1 MVELSWVRRTLA
13 ALKLSTKDLL
23 PAQSFNSIL
32 GKPLGDSTSAVL
44 FNEHATVVEDGC
56 FVPETKRT
64 RVICPISL
72 LEE

>member
-32 GKPLGDSTSAVL
+32 GKPLGDSTSDL
-44 FNEHATVVEDGC
+44 LSNEHATVVEDEC
-56 FVPETKRT
+56 FAPETRRT
-64 RVICPISL
+64 RVICPISF
-72 LEE
+72 LEK